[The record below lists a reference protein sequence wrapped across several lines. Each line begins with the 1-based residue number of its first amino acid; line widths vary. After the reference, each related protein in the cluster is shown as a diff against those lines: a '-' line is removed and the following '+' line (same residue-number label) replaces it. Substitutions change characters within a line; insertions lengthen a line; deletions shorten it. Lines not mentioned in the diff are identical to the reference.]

1 MSHLQAR
8 TIFVCN
14 VTVLI
19 LRSQTFTCFY
29 IDVIYS
35 IIIGGSIII
44 IIIIIMYFNLLYYNW
59 SFNYNN
65 YNYNYYNLL

>member
-19 LRSQTFTCFY
+19 LGFVHSIKLRGSV
-29 IDVIYS
+29 VIFRNQK
-35 IIIGGSIII
+35 GLQAKMFGKH
-44 IIIIIMYFNLLYYNW
+44 W
-59 SFNYNN
+59 CRW
-65 YNYNYYNLL
+65 

>member
-19 LRSQTFTCFY
+19 LGSRMFTCFLQRCY
-29 IDVIYS
+29 
-35 IIIGGSIII
+35 
-44 IIIIIMYFNLLYYNW
+44 LLYYNW
-59 SFNYNN
+59 R
-65 YNYNYYNLL
+65 L